1 MFASLL
7 LNGQAILLGAHCSA
21 DEAAKWCGDDASML
35 AWAKEAAKEY
45 EGNPPGVG
53 MTIYLAVDDVDAY
66 HKTLEDRGVEPML
79 EPTTQFYGQR
89 DFPLRDPDGYRLTFY
104 TPVKMESCQS
114 CGMPMA
120 DGKAGQMYCAYCS
133 DEQGNLKPYEV
144 ILEGTVTGYFMEMQK
159 MERKAAEKAAKEHLG
174 KMPAWTARS

>member
-1 MFASLL
+1 
-7 LNGQAILLGAHCSA
+7 
-21 DEAAKWCGDDASML
+21 
-35 AWAKEAAKEY
+35 
-45 EGNPPGVG
+45 
-53 MTIYLAVDDVDAY
+53 
-66 HKTLEDRGVEPML
+66 
-79 EPTTQFYGQR
+79 
-89 DFPLRDPDGYRLTFY
+89 
-104 TPVKMESCQS
+104 
-114 CGMPMA
+114 MA